1 MGDYPDNY
9 QKKDFFLLAD
19 VFQKFIVT
27 CLKFYKLD
35 RCHYFTSPELS
46 LDAFLKLTGLKLQKV
61 SDIDMYLFIEEGLRG
76 GISQTPKRCSEAN
89 NKYLKEFDSR
99 KPSEIISYLNMN
111 NLYGWAV
118 NGYLPHI
125 GFKWLKNVDNF
136 DINSISEKSP
146 IVYILEFD
154 LEYPH
159 QLHVL
164 HNNYPLAPK
173 KLAVP
178 YGMLSDY
185 CQKTADKNGIKVDD
199 VKKLAPNLGNKTN
212 YVVHYKNLQLYLS
225 LGMKLPKIHKVL
237 KFTQSDWMK
246 NYVNFNTEN
255 RKNNASSSFGKNNFK
270 LMINIAYGKTIELLQ
285 KWIDV
290 RLVTN
295 EKDFLKYASRPTH
308 ITHKIFDKNYAAIH
322 EIKPVLTLNKPIC
335 VGFTV
340 PELSEWLMYEFHYN
354 FKTEKLQS
362 INLLD

>member
-1 MGDYPDNY
+1 
-9 QKKDFFLLAD
+9 
-19 VFQKFIVT
+19 
-27 CLKFYKLD
+27 
-35 RCHYFTSPELS
+35 
-46 LDAFLKLTGLKLQKV
+46 
-61 SDIDMYLFIEEGLRG
+61 
-76 GISQTPKRCSEAN
+76 
-89 NKYLKEFDSR
+89 
-99 KPSEIISYLNMN
+99 MN

-136 DINSISEKSP
+136 DLNSISEKSP

-178 YGMLSDY
+178 YDMLSDY
-185 CQKTADKNGIKVDD
+185 CQKTADKYGIKVDD

-237 KFTQSDWMK
+237 KFKQSDWMK

-255 RKNNASSSFGKNNFK
+255 SKNTASSSFEKNNFK
-270 LMINIAYGKTIELLQ
+270 LMINIVYGKTIELLQ
-285 KWIDV
+285 KGIDV
-290 RLVTN
+290 RLVN
-295 EKDFLKYASRPTH
+295 NKKDFLKYTSRPTH

-354 FKTEKLQS
+354 FNTEKLQS